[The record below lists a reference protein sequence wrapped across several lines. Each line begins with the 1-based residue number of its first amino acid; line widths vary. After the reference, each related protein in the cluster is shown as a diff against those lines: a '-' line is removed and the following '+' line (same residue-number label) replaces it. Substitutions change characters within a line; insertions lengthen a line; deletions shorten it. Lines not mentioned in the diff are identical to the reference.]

1 MDVSGSMYGDKIDQV
16 KYSLNY
22 LVNRSESIDNFAL
35 VTFSDKSQIVHN
47 FTKMTE
53 DNKSLFRKSIEKLEA
68 YGGTNIYSGLENGLK
83 LLTQE

>member
-1 MDVSGSMYGDKIDQV
+1 MVGDKIDQV

-35 VTFSDKSQIVHN
+35 VTFSSSAQIVHN

-53 DNKSLFRKSIEKLEA
+53 ENKVIFRKSIENLVA
-68 YGGTNIYSGLENGLK
+68 NGNTNIYSGLD
-83 LLTQE
+83 